1 MTLGRCS
8 SCRGAYRSLGFVRDG
23 GGYQRRLQCT
33 RCGQNRDDARMRLK
47 VVSGAA
53 TPALTSMSEDESEL
67 VRVIAHLMGSGGRAV
82 NEMEVSDVPISELI
96 ARHGQPPS
104 CLSGFVVPAF
114 CWPMEHTNGYTTWL
128 VVIDQGRKRVS
139 FLTRRRSAMGPA

>member
-1 MTLGRCS
+1 M
-8 SCRGAYRSLGFVRDG
+8 GFVRDD
-23 GGYQRRLQCT
+23 GGYQRRLLCT
-33 RCGQNRDDARMRLK
+33 GCGQYHDDARMRLK
-47 VVSGAA
+47 VITGAA
-53 TPALTSMSEDESEL
+53 TPASSSMSEDESEL

-96 ARHGQPPS
+96 AQHGQPPS
-104 CLSGFVVPAF
+104 CLSGFVFPAF

-139 FLTRRRSAMGPA
+139 FLTRRRSVMGPG